1 MASLTQPKFNVHLLL
16 HHHTCFIFFVIGPI
30 DGVKWDNIVIEVPN
44 TLIKVG
50 YEEQAQINANTITK

>member
-1 MASLTQPKFNVHLLL
+1 MASLTQPKFNVHLL
-16 HHHTCFIFFVIGPI
+16 FIYLFVVGPI

-50 YEEQAQINANTITK
+50 YKEQAQINANTITK